1 MLDFI
6 ERILRMPRV
15 VMTIMVLLLGA
26 GFAAYTS
33 LPKESFP
40 AIDIPYFYISVAQTG
55 VSPRDAEQLLAKPIE
70 DRIKE
75 IDGLENYS
83 STSTTGHASVF
94 LEFNV
99 NANKDKAL
107 SDIRAKMDGIAG
119 DLPTDATV
127 PTVTEIS
134 FTDMPTISVAVY
146 GSVPER
152 ELVRRAKDLKE
163 ELEGMGNVQSVTLS
177 GSRDEVLEVQIDL
190 NSLEAYDLTASQL
203 FDALARNNMVVPGGV
218 LDTGQGSFNV
228 EVPGLIKNVQDVY
241 TLPIKTSGDTVVTFG
256 DVATVTRTFEDAT
269 SYAHV
274 NGQPAITL
282 GVIKKLGSNVITV
295 SDDVRATTKA
305 FTSAWPQGIE
315 TSFLIDQADST
326 KGLFRSLEAA
336 VLTAV
341 ALVLITCIAT
351 LGVRPAIMIGMS
363 IPISFMI
370 AFLVVQMMGMTIN
383 MMIMFGL
390 VLAVGVLVDDPIVVV
405 EYAERKLMEG
415 VSKKEAFILAARKMF
430 VPVVSA
436 TLTTLGA
443 FIPLLFWPGIIGKF
457 MSYLPI
463 IVIVVMCA
471 SLVSALIFM
480 PIIGAFIA
488 STHVDPKAKEA
499 ADIVM
504 YADKFDPKK
513 VGGVTGVYVRT
524 MEHLI
529 HQPIITLAVGFFLV
543 VMMFA
548 AYIMNPTGTEAF
560 PASEP
565 EFGTVNV
572 ITRGNYSPSEIR
584 DLLVEVETQILQVPG
599 IQDEVMS
606 FGGGAGGLGGSSP
619 PDTIGSFNLQ
629 LMPYNDRV
637 KAAEIFQD
645 IRDRVANISGL
656 EVQIAAQENGP
667 PAGKAIN
674 LRVEGNVYAD
684 IAPAVGKLRDY
695 IETQLGDTIDVEDG
709 RPAPGIDW
717 EVTIDREAAAK
728 YGIGV
733 RELSPYVQ
741 LLTAGVKLGSYRP
754 DDGGDELDI
763 RVRLPKDERTF
774 DALDSMRVV
783 TAQGL
788 VPVSNFIQ
796 RTAVPK
802 VANIS
807 RRNGVY
813 SMNVAANLNPT
824 NAAGEA
830 VTSEAKIEQ
839 IKAWQAGQE
848 WPAGVKIVYG
858 GAAEQVDDT
867 NAFIVTALF
876 SALALI
882 ALILLIEYN
891 SFYQVVVTLMTVV
904 MSIAGVMLGMVV
916 TGMSFSAIMTG
927 LGIVA
932 LAGIVVKNGIVLID
946 TYNHYH
952 REEHVEPVKAMLI
965 TISQRVRPVLLTAT
979 VTALGVIPMAL
990 NVEFDFIRR
999 EIVVGGLAGSWFI
1012 HLSAALVS
1020 GLFVS
1025 TALTLVMVPVMVVA
1039 PNVLLDQIKWVS
1051 HQFGRL
1057 GDFVRNRGQAAQAV
1071 PAGFDGM
1078 AVEIPADA
1086 DGAKRY
1092 IVSPDAGLKD
1102 NDGLVETEKD
1112 GVTIV
1117 SRPDR
1122 PEAAE

>member
-15 VMTIMVLLLGA
+15 VLTVMVLLLGA
-26 GFAAYTS
+26 GFMAYNT

-40 AIDIPYFYISVAQTG
+40 AIDIPYFYVSVSQTG

-83 STSTTGHASVF
+83 STSTTGHTSVF

-99 NANKDKAL
+99 SADKDKAL
-107 SDIRAKMDGIAG
+107 SDVRAALDGVASE
-119 DLPTDATV
+119 LPDDATE
-127 PTVTEIS
+127 PTVSEIS
-134 FTDMPTISVAVY
+134 FTDTPVISVAVY
-146 GSVPER
+146 GTVPER
-152 ELVRRAKDLKE
+152 ELVRRANDLMD
-163 ELEGMGNVQSVTLS
+163 ELETMPDVQSVTLS
-177 GSRDEVLEVQIDL
+177 GSRDEVLEVTIDL
-190 NSLEAYDLTASQL
+190 NRLEAYDLTASQL
-203 FDALARNNMVVPGGV
+203 FDALAKNNMVVPGGT

-228 EVPGLIKNVQDVY
+228 KVPGLIQNAQDVY
-241 TLPIKTSGDTVVTFG
+241 SLPLKTVGDTVVTFG

-269 SYAHV
+269 EYAQV

-282 GVIKKLGSNVITV
+282 GVSKKLGTNVIDV
-295 SDDVRATTKA
+295 SDEVRRITSQ
-305 FTSAWPQGIE
+305 FTADWPQAIE
-315 TSFLIDQADST
+315 TSFLIDQADTT
-326 KGLFRSLEAA
+326 KGMFRSLEAA

-351 LGVRPAIMIGMS
+351 LGWRAAIMIGMS

-370 AFLVVQMMGMTIN
+370 AFLVIQMLGMTIN

-405 EYAERKLMEG
+405 EYAERKLQEG
-415 VSKKEAFILAARKMF
+415 VPKREAFIMAARKMF

-436 TLTTLGA
+436 TFTTLGA
-443 FIPLLFWPGIIGKF
+443 FVPLLFWPGIIGKF
-457 MSYLPI
+457 MSYLPTV
-463 IVIVVMCA
+463 VIVVMIA

-488 STHVDPKAKEA
+488 STHVDEKEKEA

-504 YADKFDPKK
+504 YADKFDPQK
-513 VGGVTGVYVRT
+513 VRGVTGVYVRT

-529 HQPIITLAVGFFLV
+529 HQPVITLAVGFGIV

-548 AYIMNPTGTEAF
+548 AYMMNPTGTEAF

-572 ITRGNYSPSEIR
+572 ITRGNYSPVEIR
-584 DLLVEVETQILQVPG
+584 DMLIEVQTEILQVEG
-599 IQDEVMS
+599 IQDVIMS
-606 FGGGAGGLGGSSP
+606 FGGGTGGSAP

-629 LMPYNDRV
+629 LMPYAERV
-637 KAAEIFQD
+637 KAAEIFEN
-645 IRDRVANISGL
+645 IRTRVADISGL

-674 LRVEGNVYAD
+674 LRVEGTVYDD
-684 IAPAVGKLRDY
+684 IAPAVAKLRDY
-695 IETQLGDTIDVEDG
+695 IENDLGNTIDVEDG

-717 EVTIDREAAAK
+717 EITIDREAAAK

-741 LLTAGVKLGSYRP
+741 LVTSGVKLGTYRP

-763 RVRLPKDERTF
+763 RVRLPQSERTF
-774 DALDSMRVV
+774 DALDSLRVV
-783 TAQGL
+783 TSQGL
-788 VPVSNFIQ
+788 VPVGNFID

-802 VANIS
+802 VGNIA

-813 SMNVAANLNPT
+813 AMTVAANLEEGF
-824 NAAGEA
+824 A
-830 VTSEAKIEQ
+830 SQDKIEQ
-839 IKAWQAGQE
+839 IKAWQAEQE
-848 WPAGVKIVYG
+848 WPASVEIVYG

-867 NAFIVTALF
+867 NAFIV
-876 SALALI
+876 SAFGAAMFLI
-882 ALILLIEYN
+882 FLILLLEYN
-891 SFYQVVVTLMTVV
+891 SFYQVLVTLSTVI
-904 MSIAGVMLGMVV
+904 MSLAGVLLGMLV

-946 TYNHYH
+946 TYNHYN
-952 REEHVEPVKAMLI
+952 RDEHVEPVKAMLI
-965 TISQRVRPVLLTAT
+965 TISQRVRPVLLTAM
-979 VTALGVIPMAL
+979 VTGLGVIPMAM
-990 NVEFDFIRR
+990 NIEFDFIRR
-999 EIVVGGLAGSWFI
+999 EIVVGGIAGSWFI

-1039 PNVLLDQIKWVS
+1039 PTVMGGQIKWLAG
-1051 HQFGRL
+1051 QFMRLVRFLTGR
-1057 GDFVRNRGQAAQAV
+1057 GGQPAMAV

-1092 IVSPDAGLKD
+1092 IVSPDAGL
-1102 NDGLVETEKD
+1102 VEKEEK
-1112 GVTIV
+1112 GVTVV
-1117 SRPDR
+1117 SR